1 MHIRTHHPT
10 TQLLKQSP
18 WRVAA
23 GMMLVALAGVVVGWL
38 LPRGPVTTLEAI
50 VALIAL
56 LGFGCGAGW
65 LTRTRWI
72 LLVAPLTFMVVFEL
86 VRMRVEGPT
95 VDGIALNG
103 LYGVIA
109 LIGGRG
115 IDAVL
120 MLLPLT
126 VGCAWGVVLVRR
138 FGRTADQSSPVR
150 RRLVRRSVLALA
162 TGAMVL
168 LAAGLLRPAS
178 TDAIVG
184 ADGHKVP
191 GSIAEIIDVPIG
203 GHDQAIM
210 LRGVTAQA
218 PVLLFLEGGPGG
230 TGIGRIRNSGE
241 DLEQHFVVATW
252 DQRGTGKSYKALEPT
267 STMTIDQMVED
278 TLEVTNYLRDRFA
291 EQKIYLVGSS
301 WGTILGTLAVQRS
314 PELFHAYVGTGQM
327 VDPFKTD
334 ELMYAESLKDAQARG
349 DDDEV
354 RALRALGEP
363 PYDNTLD
370 YPVAIASNP
379 KLMDYQHGADY
390 NPSSEYPS
398 SLFVGEYTLV
408 QQMRGMAA
416 IAETFHVLYPQL
428 SDTDFRHDVP
438 RLDVPVYLVE
448 GQHEAAGRETLAREW
463 FDLLAAPSKSYIT
476 FQRSGHDP
484 PYDEPG
490 HFADLMTEI
499 LATSKAGPS

>member
-1 MHIRTHHPT
+1 MHVRAHHPT
-10 TQLLKQSP
+10 TQPSTSASRRL
-18 WRVAA
+18 A
-23 GMMLVALAGVVVGWL
+23 GALVVTLAGVVAGWF
-38 LPRGPVTTLEAI
+38 LPRGPVSTVAAI
-50 VALIAL
+50 LALVVALGV
-56 LGFGCGAGW
+56 GFGAGW

-72 LLVAPLTFMVVFEL
+72 LLVAPVTFIISFEV
-86 VRMRVEGPT
+86 VRMRVAGPT

-115 IDAVL
+115 IDTVL
-120 MLLPLT
+120 MLLPLA
-126 VGCAWGVVLVRR
+126 VGCAWGVVLERR
-138 FGRTADQSSPVR
+138 FGRTVARCSPDR
-150 RRLVRRSVLALA
+150 RPLVRRGVLALA
-162 TGAMVL
+162 TAAVML

-178 TDAIVG
+178 TETIVG
-184 ADGHKVP
+184 AGGQKVS
-191 GSIAEIIDVPIG
+191 GSIAEIVDVPIG

-210 LRGVTAQA
+210 LRGVSAQA

-252 DQRGTGKSYKALEPT
+252 DQRGTGKSYQALEPT
-267 STMTIDQMVED
+267 STMTVEQLVND

-301 WGTILGTLAVQRS
+301 WGTILGTLAVQRA

-327 VDPFKTD
+327 VDPFETD
-334 ELMYAESLKDAQARG
+334 RLMYAESLKDARARG
-349 DDDEV
+349 DDGAV
-354 RALRALGEP
+354 KALRGLGEP

-379 KLMDYQHGADY
+379 KLTDYQHGADY
-390 NPSSEYPS
+390 HPSSEYPA

-408 QQMRGMAA
+408 EQLRGMAA

-428 SDTDFRHDVP
+428 GDTDFRDDVP
-438 RLDVPVYLVE
+438 RLDVPVYLIE
-448 GQHEAAGRETLAREW
+448 GRHEAAGRETLARTW
-463 FDLLAAPSKSYIT
+463 FDHLAAPRKAYT
-476 FQRSGHDP
+476 VFEKSGHDP
-484 PYDEPG
+484 QYDEPG
-490 HFADLMTEI
+490 HFADLMNNVRMAAE
-499 LATSKAGPS
+499 ASSS